1 MVAAPILVAYFAAW
15 SIYSRSY
22 FVADIPGDRI
32 THINYAFA
40 NIGSD
45 GRLALGDAWAD
56 VEKAFPGD
64 TWDQP
69 LRGNFNQLIQLKKKY
84 PHLRTLISVGGWVS
98 LVSPSLSLFLDQ
110 VTFTLTPPKSYSHRL
125 GRANSLTWL

>member
-1 MVAAPILVAYFAAW
+1 MVAGAIIVAYYAAW

-22 FVADIPGDRI
+22 FVNDIPGEKV

-45 GRLALGDAWAD
+45 GCITLGDPWAD
-56 VEKAFPGD
+56 VDKAFPGD

-69 LRGNFNQLIQLKKKY
+69 LRGNFYQLMKLKEKY
-84 PHLRTLISVGGWVS
+84 SHLRTLISIGGWVRM
-98 LVSPSLSLFLDQ
+98 
-110 VTFTLTPPKSYSHRL
+110 HRWVCL
-125 GRANSLTWL
+125 

>member
-84 PHLRTLISVGGWVS
+84 SHLRTLISVGGWVS
-98 LVSPSLSLFLDQ
+98 LVSPSLSR
-110 VTFTLTPPKSYSHRL
+110 SSSSR
-125 GRANSLTWL
+125 